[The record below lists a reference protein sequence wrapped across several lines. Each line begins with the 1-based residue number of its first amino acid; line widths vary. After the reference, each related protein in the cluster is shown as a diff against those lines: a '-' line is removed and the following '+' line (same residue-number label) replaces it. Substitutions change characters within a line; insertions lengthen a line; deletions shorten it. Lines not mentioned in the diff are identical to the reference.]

1 MFIFKKGGECVVDAG
16 QAVAY
21 LTLDRSSYS
30 AGIKGAYQELTTF
43 LNSSENAGIRL
54 QALGGAMSSV
64 GNMLSKSVTIPL
76 VGAGTAALT
85 VSANFEEGMSKVQAI
100 SGATASEMD
109 QLSLKA
115 KELGANTKFSA
126 SEASEAF
133 SYMAMA
139 GWKTADM
146 LDGISGIMDLA
157 AASGESLGIV
167 SDIVTDALTAFGLQ
181 ASDSAHFADVLAAA
195 SNNANTNVTML
206 GESFK
211 YIAPVAASLG
221 YSIED
226 TAVALGLMANSGI
239 KAGQAGTALRAA
251 LSSMLKPSDPVL
263 TAMDQLNISLTNA
276 DGSSKSLSDVMLMLR
291 DRFSA
296 LSEAQKAE
304 YAATIFGTEAMSGML
319 AIINTSESDF
329 NKLTTAINSADG
341 TSKKMAD
348 TMQNNLKGK
357 LTQLKSALEGAGIAI
372 GEKLLP
378 SLTDGVNKVTEMVS
392 AFNSL
397 DEGTQKNILKMGM
410 FAAATGPVLSI
421 TGKLTSGFSSL
432 VKGASALN
440 TALGAAGTTGAIT
453 SLSSVAL
460 PAIGVITA
468 LGTGFYVW
476 HESVDVANQT
486 ISKSRDEMSWMERV
500 IADLTGK
507 VTYSKK
513 ELVDMGLVYADFNS
527 NISKDF
533 QDSVKAMTTDIHEFG
548 ISLGQINLDDV
559 ISEDEHNSFV
569 SKVDSALESAL
580 DAINS
585 KSSDMQNGL
594 KNAFAVDNI
603 IDENE
608 TSLLEWWASRGTKEK
623 EEAQKLRDE
632 ISQIEATAFAEGR
645 ALTSDE
651 IATIE
656 ERYAQIK
663 QIELTAQAN
672 NSYELEYAHQE
683 FQNRMTTLDAEEA
696 EKLLQQRA
704 KQRDDEQ
711 IQIRTNYDTLIALA
725 KENYD
730 LLSEEDKK
738 RADDTI
744 SRLQEAKQKE
754 LDLSNSYYE
763 QDYQYAIS
771 HNENLASAINKY
783 TGEQLKQKDIKYYEA
798 LVRHKEHYN
807 GIEEITKSGL
817 YRVQNEETGA
827 WETIYAQ
834 VDKTTGELTG
844 VYNWNTQELAAMSK
858 EDAKTLDSEARQ
870 FSALLDS
877 VRESLYA
884 SSAVYADT
892 EGNIRDNT
900 GKIVGHIKE
909 VEDEN
914 GKLVR
919 SIETVNGTPID
930 LGDNTDTVIQGL
942 KETGQ
947 YLKDLDGRQAN
958 VSVSD
963 NGTIDYLQN
972 RINSISGRTISV
984 VVKGGMTQMSYATG
998 TDNAIPGLAT
1008 VAEYGPE
1015 LIQSRNGTFTLAT
1028 NRSIYP
1034 MDGGETVYNARQT
1047 QEIISS
1053 MNKSQLSNSEVV
1065 TGTLV
1070 KQAAELIVNAIKK
1083 LDVNIDKAVKETG
1096 NNSFG
1101 DVIVEGIADVRDLIE
1116 EISDYKELRTV

>member
-1 MFIFKKGGECVVDAG
+1 MSLNAGEAI
-16 QAVAY
+16 AY
-21 LTLDRSSYS
+21 LTLDRSSYTS
-30 AGIKGAYQELTTF
+30 GIKGAYQELATF
-43 LNSSENAGIRL
+43 LNESENAGIRL

-76 VGAGTAALT
+76 IGAGTAAIT

-100 SGATASEMD
+100 SGATAIEMD
-109 QLSLKA
+109 QLSSKA

-157 AASGESLGIV
+157 AASGENLGIV

-211 YIAPVAASLG
+211 YIAPVAGSLG

-397 DEGTQKNILKMGM
+397 DEGTQKNILKMGK

-421 TGKLTSGFSSL
+421 TGKLTTGLGSL
-432 VKGASALN
+432 VKGA
-440 TALGAAGTTGAIT
+440 GAVNSVIGTAGTTGAVT
-453 SLSSVAL
+453 SLSAVMIPLVGTIA
-460 PAIGVITA
+460 AV
-468 LGTGFYVW
+468 GTGLYIW
-476 HESVDVANQT
+476 NEATDVLNQNCT
-486 ISKSRDEMSWMERV
+486 KSREEMSSMERT
-500 IADLTGK
+500 IADLTGV

-513 ELVDMGLVYADFNS
+513 ELIDMGIVYADFNK
-527 NISKDF
+527 NISKEF
-533 QDSVKAMTTDIHEFG
+533 QDSVKLMTTDIHEFG
-548 ISLGQINLDDV
+548 MSLGQINLDNV
-559 ISEDEHNSFV
+559 ISEEEHKEFV
-569 SKVDSALESAL
+569 SKVDGALKSALTAIDNRSNEIQSGLTDAFAL
-580 DAINS
+580 D
-585 KSSDMQNGL
+585 G
-594 KNAFAVDNI
+594 V

-608 TSLLEWWASRGTKEK
+608 SVLLEWWGNRGSKEK

-632 ISQIEATAFAEGR
+632 ISQIEAKAFVEGR
-645 ALTSDE
+645 ILTSDE
-651 IATIE
+651 KKAIE

-663 QIELTAQAN
+663 QIELIAQAS
-672 NSYELEYAHQE
+672 NSYELEYAHKE
-683 FQNRMTTLDAEEA
+683 FQARMLSVDANEA

-704 KQRDDEQ
+704 QQRDEEQ
-711 IQIRTNYDTLIALA
+711 VQIAARYDTLISLT
-725 KENYD
+725 EQGLGD
-730 LLSEEDKK
+730 MSEEERKY
-738 RADDTI
+738 AEDTI
-744 SRLQEAKQKE
+744 SRLKSLRDSE
-754 LDLSNSYYE
+754 LEISNSYFE
-763 QDYQYAIS
+763 EDYNYAIQ
-771 HNENLASAINKY
+771 HNENLKDKINKY
-783 TGEQLKQKDIKYYEA
+783 NGELLDEKDKTYYEA
-798 LVRHKEHYN
+798 LVKHREHYS
-807 GIEEITKSGL
+807 GLEEITKDGL
-817 YRVQNEETGA
+817 YKVKNEETGT
-827 WETIYAQ
+827 WETIYAK
-834 VDKTTGELTG
+834 VDDVTKKVVGI
-844 VYNWNTQELAAMSK
+844 YNWNTQELAAMSK
-858 EDAKTLDSEARQ
+858 EDAKVLEYEQ
-870 FSALLDS
+870 EKFNELLDS
-877 VRESLYA
+877 VRLSLNA
-884 SSAVYADT
+884 TSAVYADT
-892 EGNIRDNT
+892 EGRIKDST
-900 GKIVGHIKE
+900 GEVVGHIKE

-914 GKLVR
+914 GNLVR

-963 NGTIDYLQN
+963 NGTIDYLQS
-972 RINSISGRTISV
+972 RINGISGRTISV

-1034 MDGGETVYNARQT
+1034 MDGGETVYNSRQT
-1047 QEIISS
+1047 KEILRNMMGKQTVENDATKILKEVNNNLILLRASIES
-1053 MNKSQLSNSEVV
+1053 KEFNKIIKNVIEKIDINEVANIE
-1065 TGTLV
+1065 
-1070 KQAAELIVNAIKK
+1070 QIEYELTN
-1083 LDVNIDKAVKETG
+1083 
-1096 NNSFG
+1096 
-1101 DVIVEGIADVRDLIE
+1101 LIE
-1116 EISDYKELRTV
+1116 RRNYGGDY